1 MNMSNMTQDENLRTA
16 RARLVARGA
25 ELRERIQRISLDLRR
40 VSNPLPTDA
49 PDAAIVVENDEILQ
63 AIDETA
69 RRELHLIERALERL
83 EIGAF
88 ARCEECGGPIEAAR
102 LVAVPYAS
110 HCGRCAKDA

>member
-1 MNMSNMTQDENLRTA
+1 MNMSVDEDLRTA

-25 ELRERIQRISLDLRR
+25 ELRERVGLVGRDLRR
-40 VSNPLPTDA
+40 ETNPLPGDA
-49 PDAAIVVENDEILQ
+49 PDAAVVIENDEVLQ

-69 RRELHLIERALERL
+69 RRELRLIEHALERL

-88 ARCEECGGPIEAAR
+88 ARCEDCGATIEAAR

-110 HCGRCAKDA
+110 HCRRCAKDA